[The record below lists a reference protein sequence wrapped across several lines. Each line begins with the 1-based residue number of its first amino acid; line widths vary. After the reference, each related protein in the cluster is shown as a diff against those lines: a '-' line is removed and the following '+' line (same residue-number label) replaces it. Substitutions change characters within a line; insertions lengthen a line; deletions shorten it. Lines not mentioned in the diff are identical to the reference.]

1 MGYFFSIKKADQFSK
16 VREEGLCILDR
27 GLEIYVRNGE
37 QPGAGL
43 GIKVS
48 SNIANSVQRNR
59 IKRVIREALRGLNLK
74 ESLEILVIVK
84 RDGLTN
90 NKASVLE
97 VFRQHPSV
105 K

>member
-37 QPGAGL
+37 QPGVGL

-74 ESLEILVIVK
+74 SSINKILNESLDPL
-84 RDGLTN
+84 
-90 NKASVLE
+90 
-97 VFRQHPSV
+97 
-105 K
+105 